1 MTKSLSVACRVLP
14 LVFGCAWC
22 DVLSA
27 AEPVGY
33 WPLTVDARDAGPHAL
48 PGTARGIEFA
58 ADGATFDGRSSVIE
72 VADAAPLDFGTG
84 DFTIT
89 AHVEIPERLDDVV
102 GDVVSK
108 FDAAKRRGFGLSIV
122 TNAAASSGTS
132 NRCQVQFGID
142 DDYRQTEWR
151 DEGRPG
157 SSVLIFA
164 LATHAGELYAG
175 TCEPDAGQAG
185 HVYRLDGP
193 GQWHDLGSPDQAN
206 SVAALADM
214 QGQLYAATAKYR
226 LRGSALTDSPN
237 EAPGG
242 HVFRFDDKAETWI
255 DCGQLPGVEAING
268 LVVYRGQLYA
278 SSLYSPGFFRYEG
291 ETTWT
296 SLGTANSRR
305 VEALA
310 VFNGAIF
317 AGCYDAAEIHR
328 YEPDGGWQ
336 VVGSLADNTQTY
348 GFGIYEGSLYV
359 GTWPTGC
366 VYRYDRPNAWTNC
379 GRLGEEKE
387 VMPLALYNGL
397 FYAGTLPLA
406 GVYRFDNHAGDGGQ
420 WSPVG
425 RIDHTPDVTYRR
437 VWSMAVHGGR
447 LFAGTLPSGHVW
459 SWQTGC
465 SVTHD
470 HELRPGWHHLAGVRM
485 GGELMLY
492 VDGRVV
498 QRAKLPEG
506 HNFNLDNDRPLLLG
520 RGQHDHLRGRLKD
533 VRIYGEALG
542 TEEVSELARGEKH

>member
-1 MTKSLSVACRVLP
+1 MSDCFAVFCRAMTLAFCCVWCGVLP
-14 LVFGCAWC
+14 
-22 DVLSA
+22 A
-27 AEPVGY
+27 AEPVGH

-48 PGTARGIEFA
+48 RGTAREIKFA
-58 ADGATFDGRSSVIE
+58 ADGATFDGRTSVIE
-72 VADAAPLDFGTG
+72 VADAAPLRLGTG
-84 DFTIT
+84 DFTIA
-89 AHVEIPERLDDVV
+89 AHVEIPEQLDDVV
-102 GDVVSK
+102 GDLVSK
-108 FDAAKRRGFGLSIV
+108 FDASKRRGFGLSIV
-122 TNAAASSGTS
+122 TNAGASSGTS

-142 DDYRQTEWR
+142 DDHREAEWR

-157 SSVLIFA
+157 NSVLIFA
-164 LATHAGELYAG
+164 LATHAGKLYAG

-206 SVAALADM
+206 SVAALAEFE
-214 QGQLYAATAKYR
+214 GQLFAATARYR

-237 EAPGG
+237 EALGG
-242 HVFRFDDKAETWI
+242 HVFRFDDKAEQWI

-278 SSLYSPGFFRYEG
+278 SSTYSPGFFRYEG
-291 ETTWT
+291 GTTWT
-296 SLGTANSRR
+296 SLGTANNRR

-317 AGCYDAAEIHR
+317 AGSYDAADIHR

-348 GFGIYEGSLYV
+348 GFGVYEGSLYV

-366 VYRYDRPNAWTNC
+366 VYRYDGPNAWTNC

-397 FYAGTLPLA
+397 FYAGSLPLA
-406 GVYRFDNHAGDGGQ
+406 GVYRFDNHLAGGGQ

-437 VWSMAVHGGR
+437 VWSMAVHRGR

-459 SWQTGC
+459 SWQAGC
-465 SVTHD
+465 SATHD
-470 HELRPGWHHLAGVRM
+470 HNLYGGWHQLAGVRS
-485 GGELMLY
+485 GGELLLY
-492 VDGRVV
+492 VDGREVSRV
-498 QRAKLPEG
+498 RLPADRPL
-506 HNFNLDNDRPLLLG
+506 NVDNDRPLLLG
-520 RGQHDHLRGRLKD
+520 SGQHDSLRGRMKD
-533 VRIYGEALG
+533 VRLYRGAL
-542 TEEVSELARGEKH
+542 TAEEVSKLASDAVR

>member
-1 MTKSLSVACRVLP
+1 MP
-14 LVFGCAWC
+14 LVLGCLWC
-22 DVLSA
+22 GALSA
-27 AEPVGY
+27 AEPVGH
-33 WPLTVDARDAGPHAL
+33 WPLRVDARDAGPLAL
-48 PGTARGIEFA
+48 PGTARDVTFA
-58 ADGATFDGRSSVIE
+58 ADGATFDGRSSEIE

-84 DFTIT
+84 DFTIA

-108 FDAAKRRGFGLSIV
+108 FDAAQRRGFALSIV

-142 DDYRQTEWR
+142 DDYREAEWR

-157 SSVLIFA
+157 NSVLIFA
-164 LATHAGELYAG
+164 LTTHAGRLYAG

-185 HVYRLDGP
+185 HVYRYDRP
-193 GQWHDLGSPDQAN
+193 GNWHDLGSPDQAN
-206 SVAALADM
+206 SVAALAELD
-214 QGQLYAATAKYR
+214 GQLYAATAKYR

-237 EAPGG
+237 EALGG
-242 HVFRFDDKAETWI
+242 RVFRFDDKTEQWI

-278 SSLYSPGFFRYEG
+278 SSTYSPGFFRYEG
-291 ETTWT
+291 GTTWT
-296 SLGTANSRR
+296 SLGTANNRR

-317 AGCYDAAEIHR
+317 AGSYDAAEIHR
-328 YEPDGGWQ
+328 FEPDGGWQ

-366 VYRYDRPNAWTNC
+366 VYRYDGPNAWFNC
-379 GRLGEEKE
+379 GPLGEEKE

-406 GVYRFDNHAGDGGQ
+406 NVYRFDNRLDGGSQ
-420 WSPVG
+420 WSLVG
-425 RIDHTPDVTYRR
+425 RVDHTPDVTYRR

-447 LFAGTLPSGHVW
+447 LYAGTLPSGHVW
-459 SWQTGC
+459 SWQAGC
-465 SVTHD
+465 SATYD
-470 HELRPGWHHLAGVRM
+470 HELMPGWHHLAGVRSDD
-485 GGELMLY
+485 ELLLY
-492 VDGRVV
+492 VDGREVS
-498 QRAKLPEG
+498 RARVPADRPL
-506 HNFNLDNDRPLLLG
+506 NVDNDRPLLLG
-520 RGQHDHLRGRLKD
+520 RGQHDRLRGRMKE
-533 VRIYGEALG
+533 VRLYRGAL
-542 TEEVSELARGEKH
+542 TAEEVAELAKGQ